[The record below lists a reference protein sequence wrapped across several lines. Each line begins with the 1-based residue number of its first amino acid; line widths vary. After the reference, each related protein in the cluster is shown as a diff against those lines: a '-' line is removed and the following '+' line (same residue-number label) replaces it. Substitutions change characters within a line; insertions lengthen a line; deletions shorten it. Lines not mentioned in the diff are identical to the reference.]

1 VIIKEYDDLPDP
13 TRLEFNQKQ
22 ESFYLEACMV
32 LIDMLQAYESVK
44 YDDIPL
50 DKFEN
55 FHVNRVQRKLIN
67 CFNGLFADKESE
79 KGTNVDIQSIIQNA
93 ESNDEYV

>member
-1 VIIKEYDDLPDP
+1 MIIKEYDDIPDP
-13 TRLEFNQKQ
+13 SRLEFNQKQ

-32 LIDMLQAYESVK
+32 LIEMLQAYESVK

-67 CFNGLFADKESE
+67 CFTALFAEQQAE
-79 KGTNVDIQSIIQNA
+79 KGSNIDVHAIIQNA
-93 ESNDEYV
+93 ESNDE